1 MRRISLLLS
10 RTIRRSFSGNAAYGK
25 SSVPTVTSHDV
36 IPKPAVTFDV
46 AEARRVV
53 ALSEAREDAHVEE
66 ALKRKVMIYKQ
77 GQHAMTSGVGAMGW
91 WGLKVAHE
99 NKWTN
104 NLMGW
109 ISSADTQ
116 KQPTINLRFDS
127 VEQAI
132 LYCERNGMEYDVS
145 MPAENPRGAVLNQ
158 YQYNFLPLELQTRMK
173 ANGARKSRHVFTHP
187 DAPSQA
193 GVSTFVNYR
202 YTQRGEEHWKP
213 RTDGTYEKGVPQT
226 SSAWEGPA
234 WDKRRE
240 KINNDE

>member
-1 MRRISLLLS
+1 MRLCFQYLS
-10 RTIRRSFSGNAAYGK
+10 KRAFSGNAAFGK
-25 SSVPTVTSHDV
+25 STSVPSVTSTSLSV
-36 IPKPAVTFDV
+36 SPSVPFDV

-53 ALSEAREDAHVEE
+53 ALSEAREDAHVED
-66 ALKRKVMIYKQ
+66 ALKRKVTIYKQ
-77 GQHAMTSGVGAMGW
+77 GQHAMTSGVGASGW

-99 NKWTN
+99 GKWSN

-109 ISSADTQ
+109 ISSSDTQ

-127 VEQAI
+127 AEQAI
-132 LYCERNGMEYDVS
+132 LYCERNGMEFEVS

-226 SSAWEGPA
+226 ETAWTGPE
-234 WDKRRE
+234 WDKRKE
-240 KINNDE
+240 KSHDE